1 MDSVDISHRDFIDI
15 TKNYSRAAEMVN
27 LIYVSDKE
35 AGIIR
40 IKKGNGFAYTY
51 NNSPL
56 KDKNQLE
63 RIKKLVLPPAWR
75 DVWICYYE
83 NGHLQATGYDNKNRK
98 QYRYHALWNSLRNET
113 KFHRLYEFGKVLTQ
127 LRTRVEEDMQIKELT
142 VTKVLATVLSLMER
156 TYIRVGNAE
165 YEKMNGSFGL
175 TTLKDKHVKVSGNK
189 ITFAF
194 KGKRGISH
202 NITLQNKRLAK
213 AVKDCRDIP
222 GKELF
227 QYYTE
232 SGERKAVDS
241 SMLNNYI
248 KEATGADF
256 SAKDFRTW
264 AGSLQMLR
272 CLKCLVRAETASQR
286 KSNIVAALNEVS
298 LKLGNTRT
306 VCKKYYVHPGIIDLY
321 EKDEIEKYLKE
332 LDGIEEPNTPNTLTK
347 DEKVLMKILKEFITA
362 AANRESSLADD
373 LKKSLNHNKRIKKDN
388 QLPG

>member
-1 MDSVDISHRDFIDI
+1 MGDVELSHKEFIQL
-15 TKNYSRAAEMVN
+15 TKDYSHAAQAIQLM
-27 LIYVSDKE
+27 YVSDKE
-35 AGIIR
+35 AGILR
-40 IKKGNGFAYTY
+40 IQRGKSFSYKYNGAII
-51 NNSPL
+51 
-56 KDKNQLE
+56 KNKEQLD

-83 NGHLQATGYDNKNRK
+83 NGHLQATGYDTKNRK

-113 KFHRLYEFGKVLTQ
+113 KFHRLYEFGKALPQ
-127 LRTRVEEDMQIKELT
+127 LRTKVEEDMQIKELSEK
-142 VTKVLATVLSLMER
+142 KVLATVISLMER

-165 YEKMNGSFGL
+165 YEKLNGSYGL
-175 TTLKDKHVKVSGNK
+175 TTLKDKHVKINGSK

-232 SGERKAVDS
+232 SGERRAIDS

-248 KEATGADF
+248 KEATGGDF

-264 AGSLQMLR
+264 AGTLHMLR
-272 CLKCLVRAETASQR
+272 CLKCLDKAETVAQR
-286 KSNIVAALNEVS
+286 KSNIVAALTEVS

-321 EKDEIEKYLKE
+321 ERDDIEKYLKE
-332 LDGIEEPNTPNTLTK
+332 LDGIEEPDTPNELTK
-347 DEKVLMKILKEFITA
+347 DEKVLMKILKQLI
-362 AANRESSLADD
+362 NGNINNESSLINDLRKS
-373 LKKSLNHNKRIKKDN
+373 LKKTKSTKAKSAN
-388 QLPG
+388 

>member
-1 MDSVDISHRDFIDI
+1 MDGVDISHDDFIDI
-15 TKNYSRAAEMVN
+15 TKNYSRAAEVVN
-27 LIYVSDKE
+27 LIYVSDKD

-40 IKKGNGFAYTY
+40 INKGKGFAYTY
-51 NNSPL
+51 NNTLL

-75 DVWICYYE
+75 NVWICYYE
-83 NGHLQATGYDNKNRK
+83 NGHLQATGYDSKNRK
-98 QYRYHALWNSLRNET
+98 QYRYHALWSSLRNET
-113 KFHRLYEFGKVLTQ
+113 KFHRLYEFGKVLPQ
-127 LRTRVEEDMQIKELT
+127 LRVKVEEDMQLKELSEK
-142 VTKVLATVLSLMER
+142 KVLATVLSLMEK

-175 TTLKDKHVKVSGNK
+175 TTLKDKHVKINGSK

-202 NITLQNKRLAK
+202 NISLHNKRLAK

-232 SGERKAVDS
+232 TGERKAVDS

-272 CLKCLVRAETASQR
+272 CLKCLEKAETVTQR

-321 EKDEIEKYLKE
+321 EKDEIEIFLKA
-332 LDGIEEPNTPNTLTK
+332 LNGNEEPDTPNSLSK
-347 DEKVLMKILKEFITA
+347 DEKVLMKVLKGFIAQT
-362 AANRESSLADD
+362 
-373 LKKSLNHNKRIKKDN
+373 
-388 QLPG
+388 

>member
-1 MDSVDISHRDFIDI
+1 MEEIVIPHKEFIKI
-15 TKNYSRAAEMVN
+15 TKDYSRTAAVAR

-35 AGIIR
+35 EGIMR
-40 IKKGNGFAYTY
+40 LKKGKGFSYVFKNAV
-51 NNSPL
+51 L
-56 KDKNQLE
+56 KDKMQLE
-63 RIKKLVLPPAWR
+63 RIKKLVLPPAWEN
-75 DVWICYYE
+75 VWICYHE
-83 NGHLQATGYDNKNRK
+83 NGHLQATGYDARHRK
-98 QYRYHALWNSLRNET
+98 QYRYHALWNALRNET
-113 KFHRLYEFGKVLTQ
+113 KFHRLYEFGKVLPQ
-127 LRTRVEEDMQIKELT
+127 LRTKVEEDMQLKELNER
-142 VTKVLATVLSLMER
+142 KVLATVISLMER

-175 TTLKDKHVKVSGNK
+175 TTLKDKHVKIVGNK
-189 ITFAF
+189 IIFAF

-232 SGERKAVDS
+232 NGERKSIDS

-248 KEATGADF
+248 KEASGGDF

-272 CLKCLVRAETASQR
+272 CLKCLEKADNVTKR

-306 VCKKYYVHPGIIDLY
+306 VCKKYYVHPGIINLY

-332 LDGIEEPNTPNTLTK
+332 LDGIEEPDTPNTLTK
-347 DEKVLMKILKEFITA
+347 DEKVLMKIL
-362 AANRESSLADD
+362 RELVAS
-373 LKKSLNHNKRIKKDN
+373 
-388 QLPG
+388 

>member
-1 MDSVDISHRDFIDI
+1 MNEVNISHDEFIEINKDYLR
-15 TKNYSRAAEMVN
+15 TAEAAK

-35 AGIIR
+35 QGIIR
-40 IKKGNGFAYTY
+40 IKKGKSFSYVFK
-51 NNSPL
+51 NSPI

-63 RIKKLVLPPAWR
+63 RIKKLVLPPAWEN
-75 DVWICYYE
+75 VWICYYE
-83 NGHLQATGYDNKNRK
+83 NGHIQATGYDTKKRK
-98 QYRYHALWNSLRNET
+98 QYRYHALWNAMRNET
-113 KFHRLYEFGKVLTQ
+113 KFHKLYEFGKVLPQ
-127 LRTRVEEDMQIKELT
+127 LRLKVEEDMQLKELSEK
-142 VTKVLATVLSLMER
+142 KVLATVISLMER

-175 TTLKDKHVKVSGNK
+175 TTLKDKHVKINGSE

-202 NITLQNKRLAK
+202 NISLKNKRLAK

-227 QYYTE
+227 QYYNE
-232 SGERKAVDS
+232 NKERRSIDS

-248 KEATGADF
+248 KEVTGADF

-272 CLKCLVRAETASQR
+272 SLKVLEKADTASKL

-298 LKLGNTRT
+298 IKLGNTRT
-306 VCKKYYVHPGIIDLY
+306 VCKKYYVHPGILSMY
-321 EKDEIEKYLKE
+321 ENNEIENYLKE
-332 LDGIEEPNTPNTLTK
+332 LDGIEEPDEKTGLTK
-347 DEKVLMKILKEFITA
+347 DEKVLMKILEQLI
-362 AANRESSLADD
+362 
-373 LKKSLNHNKRIKKDN
+373 NKT
-388 QLPG
+388 PA

>member
-1 MDSVDISHRDFIDI
+1 
-15 TKNYSRAAEMVN
+15 
-27 LIYVSDKE
+27 
-35 AGIIR
+35 
-40 IKKGNGFAYTY
+40 
-51 NNSPL
+51 
-56 KDKNQLE
+56 
-63 RIKKLVLPPAWR
+63 
-75 DVWICYYE
+75 
-83 NGHLQATGYDNKNRK
+83 
-98 QYRYHALWNSLRNET
+98 
-113 KFHRLYEFGKVLTQ
+113 
-127 LRTRVEEDMQIKELT
+127 MQIKELA
-142 VTKVLATVLSLMER
+142 VNKVLATVLSLMER

-175 TTLKDKHVKVSGNK
+175 TTLKDKHVKINGSK

-202 NITLQNKRLAK
+202 NIMLQNKRLAK

-232 SGERKAVDS
+232 NGERKAIDS

-272 CLKCLVRAETASQR
+272 CLKCLEKADTLGQR
-286 KSNIVAALNEVS
+286 KSNIVSALNEVS

-321 EKDEIEKYLKE
+321 ERDEIEKYLKE
-332 LDGIEEPNTPNTLTK
+332 LDGIEEPDTPNTLTR
-347 DEKVLMKILKEFITA
+347 DEKVLMKVLKEFIV
-362 AANRESSLADD
+362 
-373 LKKSLNHNKRIKKDN
+373 
-388 QLPG
+388 QG